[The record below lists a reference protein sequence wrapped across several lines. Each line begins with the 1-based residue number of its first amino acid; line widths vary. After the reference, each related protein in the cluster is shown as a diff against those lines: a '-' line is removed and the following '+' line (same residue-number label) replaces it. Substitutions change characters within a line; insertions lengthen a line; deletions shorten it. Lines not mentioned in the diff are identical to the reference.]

1 MALVIMY
8 QGDTQHNPGPH
19 HYDITI
25 IMYQGEKEEK
35 ERLELEEKREK
46 VIAPTPSLVQQA
58 RLDTLPSVHDAAW
71 PARYGARPS

>member
-1 MALVIMY
+1 MS
-8 QGDTQHNPGPH
+8 P
-19 HYDITI
+19 I

-35 ERLELEEKREK
+35 EKRLELEEKRERLN
-46 VIAPTPSLVQQA
+46 APAPSLVQQA